1 MKEMKSEIIE
11 INKTSELFPQSLL
24 AIGDDCPEKLYLMG
38 NVELLKAEKSVAI
51 IGARAADPNGC
62 SKAYSLAV
70 DFARKG
76 YVVVSGLALGCDSSA
91 HRGCLDA
98 MGQTIAIVGSG
109 LDIVHPQENAPLQER
124 ILQHKGLVISEQ
136 PLGVKATP
144 KTLVR
149 RNRLQAALS
158 QIVVVAQ
165 CPRKSGTLY
174 TVDYALSY
182 GKEVRAAQFNYH
194 NEATSGNDYL
204 LGEGIAK
211 VI

>member
-1 MKEMKSEIIE
+1 MNHKIIE
-11 INKTSELFPQSLL
+11 IDKTSELFPQSLL

-51 IGARAADPNGC
+51 IGARAADRNGC
-62 SKAYSLAV
+62 SKAYSLAA
-70 DFARKG
+70 DFAKKG
-76 YVVVSGLALGCDSSA
+76 YVVVSGLALGCDSFA

-98 MGQTIAIVGSG
+98 MGKTIAIVGTG
-109 LDIVHPQENAPLQER
+109 LNIVHPQENVPLQER
-124 ILQHKGLVISEQ
+124 ILQRQGLVISEQ
-136 PLGVKATP
+136 PLGVKASP

-165 CPRKSGTLY
+165 CPVKSGTMY
-174 TVDYALSY
+174 TVEYARTY
-182 GKEVRAAQFNYH
+182 GKEVLAAQFKYH
-194 NEATSGNDYL
+194 NEATGGNDYL
-204 LGEGIAK
+204 LEQGIAK

>member
-1 MKEMKSEIIE
+1 MNHKIIE
-11 INKTSELFPQSLL
+11 IDKTSELFPQSLL
-24 AIGDDCPEKLYLMG
+24 DINDDCPEKLYLMG

-51 IGARAADPNGC
+51 LGARAADRNGC

-70 DFARKG
+70 DFAKKG

-98 MGQTIAIVGSG
+98 RGQTIAIVGSG
-109 LDIVHPQENAPLQER
+109 LDIVHPQENIPLQTR
-124 ILQHKGLVISEQ
+124 ILQMRGLVVSEQ
-136 PLGVKATP
+136 PLGVKASP

-158 QIVVVAQ
+158 QTVVVAQ

-174 TVDYALSY
+174 TVDFARKY
-182 GKEVRAAQFNYH
+182 GKEVFAAEFKYH
-194 NEATSGNDYL
+194 NEFTGGNDYL
-204 LGEGIAK
+204 LSESIAK
-211 VI
+211 RI